1 MAGFK
6 NSRRYENLKRLTTE
20 QLEEQ
25 LRTAPFLA
33 DNQETSEYYDVIEE
47 IILER
52 ETETPTGRL
61 SDLDRSWEEFRQQYA
76 APEGRG
82 LRLYS
87 GEEAWEEKA
96 PAKGHKN
103 IFRKVVLL
111 AAAISIMFACMIA
124 AQAAGV
130 DVFGALARWTEET
143 FRFKD
148 NSDTIPT
155 ETTQTQTENEAYLA
169 IKTEVDKLDISI
181 PVVPTWFP
189 EDFELQ
195 EIKASSPDITSFE
208 HIVCLF
214 SSKNDQNFTLS
225 ITKYEEKE
233 DISNTV
239 FEKDS
244 QSVIEYVGSNKL
256 FYIMS
261 NNNTKTAAWSDGQL
275 VISMSGPLTEEAIKK
290 MIDSISSEE

>member
-1 MAGFK
+1 MADFK

-33 DNQETSEYYDVIEE
+33 DNQGTSEYYDAIEE

-52 ETETPTGRL
+52 ETKTPTGRL

-82 LRLYS
+82 LRLYP
-87 GEEAWEEKA
+87 GEEDREEKVST
-96 PAKGHKN
+96 KSGKSF
-103 IFRKVVLL
+103 FRKVVLL

-155 ETTQTQTENEAYLA
+155 ETT
-169 IKTEVDKLDISI
+169 
-181 PVVPTWFP
+181 
-189 EDFELQ
+189 
-195 EIKASSPDITSFE
+195 
-208 HIVCLF
+208 
-214 SSKNDQNFTLS
+214 
-225 ITKYEEKE
+225 
-233 DISNTV
+233 
-239 FEKDS
+239 
-244 QSVIEYVGSNKL
+244 
-256 FYIMS
+256 
-261 NNNTKTAAWSDGQL
+261 
-275 VISMSGPLTEEAIKK
+275 
-290 MIDSISSEE
+290 

>member
-1 MAGFK
+1 M
-6 NSRRYENLKRLTTE
+6 
-20 QLEEQ
+20 
-25 LRTAPFLA
+25 
-33 DNQETSEYYDVIEE
+33 
-47 IILER
+47 
-52 ETETPTGRL
+52 
-61 SDLDRSWEEFRQQYA
+61 
-76 APEGRG
+76 
-82 LRLYS
+82 
-87 GEEAWEEKA
+87 
-96 PAKGHKN
+96 
-103 IFRKVVLL
+103 
-111 AAAISIMFACMIA
+111 
-124 AQAAGV
+124 
-130 DVFGALARWTEET
+130 
-143 FRFKD
+143 
-148 NSDTIPT
+148 
-155 ETTQTQTENEAYLA
+155 ENEAYLA

-189 EDFELQ
+189 EEFELQ

-239 FEKDS
+239 FEKDN

-290 MIDSISSEE
+290 MIDSISLEE